1 MKAQS
6 DGGEASKTDGYS
18 PVNTLDQEMKAAHE
32 AGIINTN
39 ATPSE
44 RDTEHNETTKPKVVL
59 STTQLIFRRG
69 TTLLVSVLILIIGV
83 ACHIAFPVPEQ
94 SAQSKA
100 NFTLNWANDSTP
112 TPLAPLNFTP
122 HFWDIFNFQIL
133 TCHGCM

>member
-6 DGGEASKTDGYS
+6 DGGEAPKTDGYS
-18 PVNTLDQEMKAAHE
+18 PVNTLDQEMKAAQE
-32 AGIINTN
+32 PGIINTN
-39 ATPSE
+39 AAPSE

-69 TTLLVSVLILIIGV
+69 TALLVSLLILIIGV

-112 TPLAPLNFTP
+112 TPLAPLNFTA

-133 TCHGCM
+133 TCHGCI